1 MEKDQQELMFKLS
14 MFEQQIQNI
23 QQQVQA
29 IERAINDLSLLVI
42 GLEDLNG
49 SEGKEILAPIGRGI
63 FVKSKVLSEE
73 LIVDIGGGNLISK
86 TIPDTQ
92 DIIKKQIEKLEDA
105 REEMNRALEEINGQ
119 LTETLVNAQK
129 KD

>member
-1 MEKDQQELMFKLS
+1 
-14 MFEQQIQNI
+14 
-23 QQQVQA
+23 
-29 IERAINDLSLLVI
+29 LLVI